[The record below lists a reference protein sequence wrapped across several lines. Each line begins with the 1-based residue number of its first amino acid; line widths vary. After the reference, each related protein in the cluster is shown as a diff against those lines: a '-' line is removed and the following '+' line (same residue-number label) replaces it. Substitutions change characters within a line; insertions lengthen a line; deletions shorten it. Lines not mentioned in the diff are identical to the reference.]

1 MYTMVSYTL
10 IYIICIYTMYIYY
23 ILYSIYYIIVYIIYT
38 YIYIYILLNFQNS
51 GLFHELAIVNYLYR
65 NVY

>member
-1 MYTMVSYTL
+1 MKYCILVG
-10 IYIICIYTMYIYY
+10 IIPKY
-23 ILYSIYYIIVYIIYT
+23 ILYVYMYT
-38 YIYIYILLNFQNS
+38 YIHILLNFQNS

>member
-1 MYTMVSYTL
+1 MIARSIVNSLVSYTL
-10 IYIICIYTMYIYY
+10 IYIICIYT
-23 ILYSIYYIIVYIIYT
+23 YIIK
-38 YIYIYILLNFQNS
+38 FQNS

>member
-1 MYTMVSYTL
+1 MIPQSNIYSSLSYTL
-10 IYIICIYTMYIYY
+10 IYIICIY
-23 ILYSIYYIIVYIIYT
+23 
-38 YIYIYILLNFQNS
+38 IYIHIVLYLQNS

>member
-1 MYTMVSYTL
+1 MIAQSIVYSLVSYTL
-10 IYIICIYTMYIYY
+10 IYI
-23 ILYSIYYIIVYIIYT
+23 LYVYIYT
-38 YIYIYILLNFQNS
+38 YIHTLLNFQNS